1 MSDKARELFNEGKK
15 LFRDGKYG
23 QAEAAFEAAW
33 AIALKSK
40 GIAANLGECEMHL
53 GKNREAAEHLAISL
67 RLASKDDPQRA
78 RTMGNLAA
86 VKAKIGTLV
95 VQANVAGAE
104 VLVDGQRVGE
114 APLVDPIFVEP
125 GKRTVRVRLEG
136 YASWEKQLDIAAGQE
151 VPLEAKLEKPAPI
164 PTATA
169 TATAS
174 ATATAPPPPNRLPSL
189 IAFGAGGVGL
199 VVGAIAGAA
208 SMAALG
214 DVRDACGGTKS
225 CPPSQRNAVS
235 TGGTLA
241 DVSTV
246 GFIVAGVG
254 AAVGVTLWMVPIG
267 RSASARAAV
276 TVGPSFVGVKG
287 AF

>member
-1 MSDKARELFNEGKK
+1 MHLRRTLLFASLLLAVPLANATAQPAPSPTAGAAAAEDPMSDKARDLFNEGKK

-33 AIALKSK
+33 ALALKSK

-78 RTMGNLAA
+78 RTAANLAA

-95 VQANVAGAE
+95 VTANVAGAE

-136 YASWEKQLDIAAGQE
+136 FASWEKELDVTAGQE
-151 VPLEAKLEKPAPI
+151 VPLDVTLEKPAPI

-169 TATAS
+169 TVS
-174 ATATAPPPPNRLPSL
+174 ATATAPPPPNRLPSYL
-189 IAFGAGGVGL
+189 AFGVGGAGL
-199 VVGAIAGAA
+199 LVGAITGAA

-214 DVRDACGGTKS
+214 DVREACGGTK
-225 CPPSQRNAVS
+225 AVR
-235 TGGTLA
+235 L
-241 DVSTV
+241 
-246 GFIVAGVG
+246 
-254 AAVGVTLWMVPIG
+254 
-267 RSASARAAV
+267 RSATR
-276 TVGPSFVGVKG
+276 
-287 AF
+287 